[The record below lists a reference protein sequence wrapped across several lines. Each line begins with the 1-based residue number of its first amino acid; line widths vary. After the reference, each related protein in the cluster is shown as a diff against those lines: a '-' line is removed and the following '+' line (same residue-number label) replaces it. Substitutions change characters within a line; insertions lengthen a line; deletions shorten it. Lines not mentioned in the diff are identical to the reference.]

1 MNDMSTQS
9 EHEECIECE
18 HKLTKY
24 PACGHDLKRIKM
36 TEKEVCEIALK
47 VINACESVSRIG
59 SLEIKDDLTS
69 AGKHAGM
76 LLKDIMKTARDQIS
90 EKSKK
95 PAS

>member
-1 MNDMSTQS
+1 MWTQTDQIPRLRPRPQTHKNDR
-9 EHEECIECE
+9 
-18 HKLTKY
+18 KK
-24 PACGHDLKRIKM
+24 
-36 TEKEVCEIALK
+36 VCEIALK